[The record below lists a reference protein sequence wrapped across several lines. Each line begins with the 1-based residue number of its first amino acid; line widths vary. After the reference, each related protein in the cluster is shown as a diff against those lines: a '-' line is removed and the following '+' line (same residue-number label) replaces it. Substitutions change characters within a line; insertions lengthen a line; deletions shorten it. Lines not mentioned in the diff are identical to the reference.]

1 MSVFAYIRVS
11 GVSRSASQLLLEQ
24 SEEQIGQY
32 CQQKQLDTAIWRR
45 ERSISG
51 LIPLG
56 SRPTGKRLLEELSK
70 GDLLVVSRFDHL
82 FQSGRDAL
90 LTLKLFSDKGVLL
103 HCLDAGGLLDLSA
116 SNHLLWV
123 VLEATANER
132 KTKKEK
138 ESGSF
143 AGGDVPFGFKVDD
156 AGNLVEHPQDQ
167 VVLKEMKKLREEGVS
182 FRAISEQLLK
192 RTPPVKLSH
201 SGIRKILLGKRE
213 ADQ

>member
-1 MSVFAYIRVS
+1 
-11 GVSRSASQLLLEQ
+11 
-24 SEEQIGQY
+24 
-32 CQQKQLDTAIWRR
+32 
-45 ERSISG
+45 
-51 LIPLG
+51 
-56 SRPTGKRLLEELSK
+56 
-70 GDLLVVSRFDHL
+70 
-82 FQSGRDAL
+82 
-90 LTLKLFSDKGVLL
+90 VLL

>member
-11 GVSRSASQLLLEQ
+11 GVSRSASQQLLEQ
-24 SEEQIGQY
+24 SEELIGTY

-51 LIPLG
+51 LIPFG
-56 SRPTGKRLLEELSK
+56 SRPTGKRLLDELSK

-90 LTLKLFSDKGVLL
+90 LTLKLLSDRGVQL
-103 HCLDAGGLLDLSA
+103 HCLDAGGQLDLSA
-116 SNHLLWV
+116 KNQLLWV

-132 KTKKEK
+132 KTRKVKEP
-138 ESGSF
+138 GSF
-143 AGGDVPFGFKVDD
+143 AGGDVPFGFRVDD

-167 VVLKEMKKLREEGVS
+167 LVLKEMKKLREEGIS

-192 RTPPVKLSH
+192 RNPPVKLSH